1 MPSADIS
8 FSKYQITEDCN
19 VVLHHRQ
26 LHAEGMEKLLT
37 AAGGK
42 LVAMYGTIIDGP
54 GAMVIVD
61 VDPGVAPAIAVIVSS
76 DGVHNV
82 RAQRLFTM
90 DEVNAIRQ
98 KRIQLQASYRPPGQ

>member
-1 MPSADIS
+1 
-8 FSKYQITEDCN
+8 
-19 VVLHHRQ
+19 V
-26 LHAEGMEKLLT
+26 T

-42 LVAMYGTIIDGP
+42 LVAMYGTMIGGP

-61 VDPGVAPAIAVIVSS
+61 VDASIALAITAVVASS

-90 DEVNAIRQ
+90 DEVMAIRQ
-98 KRIQLQASYRPPGQ
+98 KRVQLQASYRPPGLSGNNRERICGRKPMHRPLRAIIDRG